1 MAEIQDIV
9 VDLENDSVGEM
20 EAVEQL
26 SQPKSVPVSDATA
39 SLPEKYRGKSVEDI
53 VKMHQEAEKLVDR
66 QATEVGEVRKL
77 ADELLKSQLYKKPE
91 VEQPVEVDFFENPQ
105 EAIRNAVNNNP
116 KVLAAEQLALQ
127 QQRILAS
134 QTIAQLHPDFQQ
146 VVADNEFTNWIKSS
160 KIRTQLYNNAENYD
174 VEAANEL
181 LSTFKELRAVKQA
194 QQTTKFTEI
203 ETASRDKSLSA
214 ASVESGGTGESFKK
228 IYRRADLIRLRLNN
242 PAKYDSMQDDIDRAY
257 QEGRVR

>member
-105 EAIRNAVNNNP
+105 AG
-116 KVLAAEQLALQ
+116 L
-127 QQRILAS
+127 
-134 QTIAQLHPDFQQ
+134 
-146 VVADNEFTNWIKSS
+146 
-160 KIRTQLYNNAENYD
+160 
-174 VEAANEL
+174 
-181 LSTFKELRAVKQA
+181 
-194 QQTTKFTEI
+194 
-203 ETASRDKSLSA
+203 
-214 ASVESGGTGESFKK
+214 
-228 IYRRADLIRLRLNN
+228 
-242 PAKYDSMQDDIDRAY
+242 
-257 QEGRVR
+257 